1 MDPYAKVTIGEVTH
15 RTTVKNSAGKTPIWN
30 EKFIFEIDHINARL
44 LIEVKDKDLTVN
56 DLVGLWEKEM
66 REEGMFAMEGEYV
79 GRALPIYYDKKEAGT
94 VNVVTK
100 FTFK

>member
-1 MDPYAKVTIGEVTH
+1 
-15 RTTVKNSAGKTPIWN
+15 
-30 EKFIFEIDHINARL
+30 
-44 LIEVKDKDLTVN
+44 
-56 DLVGLWEKEM
+56 M

-79 GRALPIYYDKKEAGT
+79 GRALPICYDKKEAGT